1 MQKDIYSGPVGII
14 GALDI
19 EINEILKEAEI
30 EKTEDIASVRFYSC
44 TLFGTKC
51 VVAKCGVG
59 KVNAAVC
66 AQTMI
71 MRYAPGMVIN
81 IGIAGGLAG
90 TRIGDV
96 VIATALMQHDFDT
109 SPIDGEEYKYVI
121 PVIDR
126 KEIPCDERLVRLFE
140 EKTAG
145 IYGKSHTGIIASGDA
160 FIASNEKC
168 ESIHAETGA
177 LAVEMEGAA
186 VAQVCCLNEIPAA
199 VMRTISDNAND
210 DGKVDYLTFAEESA
224 RKVQQLMGRVL
235 KVLAEN
241 AL

>member
-1 MQKDIYSGPVGII
+1 MEKSISARPVGII
-14 GALDI
+14 GAMDI
-19 EINEILKEAEI
+19 EINEILKDAQI
-30 EKTEDIASVRFYSC
+30 ERTEDVASVRFYSC
-44 TLFGTKC
+44 GIAGTKC
-51 VVAKCGVG
+51 IVAKCGVG
-59 KVNAAVC
+59 KVNAAIC

-71 MRYAPGMVIN
+71 LRYSPRVIIN
-81 IGIAGGLAG
+81 IGIAGGLAD

-109 SPIDGEEYKYVI
+109 SPIDGEAYKYVI
-121 PVIDR
+121 PVVNQ
-126 KEIPCDERLVRLFE
+126 KEIPCDERMVRLFE

-160 FIASNEKC
+160 FIASDEKC
-168 ESIHAETGA
+168 ASIHTETGA

-186 VAQVCCLNEIPAA
+186 VAQVCYLNGIPAA

-224 RKVQQLMGRVL
+224 RKVQRLLGLVL
-235 KVLAEN
+235 E